1 MLHPRIMNVTNCSIE
16 VDKAIESMVYVKLTF
31 YIVSFI
37 VSVIGNILVIIVML
51 HKSIVT
57 SFSLALA
64 HLALCDLIVGTG
76 SIIEAQSVL
85 NNSLWYSTV
94 LACKL
99 GKGIVSISFLSS
111 TQAMTLIALE
121 RRNKVVTPLSN
132 PWTHKRIIL
141 SVIIIWLISIVV
153 YSPYISWLT
162 VEISGRCTF
171 TSALSKKSSSA
182 YVTILFLLK
191 YVIPLT
197 IMALCYGSTIKTLYR
212 RPIMQQRQSISG
224 TSITQVG
231 FHTKEAKRVFKT
243 LIFSLLAF
251 TIMTLPSPVYWL
263 VIFYTDTEEGER
275 PAALIETLAVLYYV
289 HSGVNPLIYLFFNK
303 TFRKDSLST
312 LRKFTCWQQK
322 RVSASRE
329 TNNIVIKPTPGSLS
343 VERY

>member
-1 MLHPRIMNVTNCSIE
+1 MNVTNCSIE
-16 VDKAIESMVYVKLTF
+16 RDKAAESMVYVKLTF
-31 YIVSFI
+31 YITSFI
-37 VSVIGNILVIIVML
+37 VSVTGNILVIIVML
-51 HKSIVT
+51 RKSIVT

-76 SIIEAQSVL
+76 SIIEAQLEL

-141 SVIIIWLISIVV
+141 SVMIIWLISIVV

-162 VEISGRCTF
+162 VEICGRCTF

-182 YVTILFLLK
+182 YATILFLLK

-197 IMALCYGSTIKTLYR
+197 IMALCYGSIIKTLYR
-212 RPIMQQRQSISG
+212 RPIMHRQSISG

-303 TFRKDSLST
+303 TFRKDSMST
-312 LRKFTCWQQK
+312 LRKLTCWQQK
-322 RVSASRE
+322 RISASRE